1 MTKPIV
7 YNYETAENKIASLK
21 ELVNYMASRI
31 EKLEAENEK
40 LYRELTNITIKNR
53 ILEADK

>member
-40 LYRELTNITIKNR
+40 LYRELTNMTIKNR